1 MTITMFD
8 QLPYNLA
15 CGHTVVLCRLDKAE
29 TWTCE
34 ECGKVTDLR
43 VDPYRKELE
52 HDRDT
57 ADQIDKRARER
68 GETVVRAF
76 S

>member
-1 MTITMFD
+1 MKITMFD
-8 QLPYNLA
+8 RIMFDLA
-15 CGHTVVLCRLDKAE
+15 CKHTVVLGRLDKAE

-43 VDPYRKELE
+43 VDPHRKDLE

-57 ADQIDKRARER
+57 ADQIDKQARQR
-68 GETVVRAF
+68 GETIVRA
-76 S
+76 